1 MSRRSVPVALAL
13 SAALVVSLGA
23 GVSLVAQAQE
33 VPDARLTVTDATVSP
48 TQPTVGAP
56 TTVEATVALSG
67 GSPSP
72 VSLDRVVLTDGDETL
87 AVARNLGALSQ
98 GGTLTVP
105 LTTTFDSAGE
115 QSLEL
120 VVVGENATGAEVRA
134 TRPLTV
140 VVEDAAPLVS
150 LRSGDA
156 VADTETQVPVEVA
169 NPTTDPIRNV
179 VVDVQAGDAAGRATL
194 ASLAGGASE
203 TVNVTLVPE
212 STGDLPVDATVEYT
226 TAVGT
231 RSATTASA
239 TLAVSELREDV
250 GVRVE
255 RASQAQQSAGGG
267 SLQDQLGSLVGGNP
281 AAGGAA
287 TQQEGGEN
295 TDSPSRVA
303 VTVTNFG
310 NAPVRDVVVRST
322 VNGSALD
329 RYAVGALAPGASESV
344 IVDLSRA
351 PGGPVE
357 FETAYTV
364 AGEEGSETAS
374 YDYRPETAGIR
385 VTGVNLT
392 ATDGTLRIEGNA
404 GNTGE
409 ATVSGVVVSVGE
421 SEYVTPAYPQRDYF
435 VGSVEGSEFA
445 PFELT
450 ADVDF
455 ENATS
460 VPVDVTYTV
469 NGVERTERVELPVDG
484 VEERESGGSDFPL
497 GLAGGLAVVLF
508 ATAAVA
514 VAVRLR

>member
-1 MSRRSVPVALAL
+1 
-13 SAALVVSLGA
+13 
-23 GVSLVAQAQE
+23 
-33 VPDARLTVTDATVSP
+33 
-48 TQPTVGAP
+48 
-56 TTVEATVALSG
+56 
-67 GSPSP
+67 
-72 VSLDRVVLTDGDETL
+72 
-87 AVARNLGALSQ
+87 
-98 GGTLTVP
+98 
-105 LTTTFDSAGE
+105 
-115 QSLEL
+115 
-120 VVVGENATGAEVRA
+120 
-134 TRPLTV
+134 
-140 VVEDAAPLVS
+140 
-150 LRSGDA
+150 
-156 VADTETQVPVEVA
+156 
-169 NPTTDPIRNV
+169 
-179 VVDVQAGDAAGRATL
+179 
-194 ASLAGGASE
+194 
-203 TVNVTLVPE
+203 
-212 STGDLPVDATVEYT
+212 
-226 TAVGT
+226 
-231 RSATTASA
+231 
-239 TLAVSELREDV
+239 
-250 GVRVE
+250 
-255 RASQAQQSAGGG
+255 
-267 SLQDQLGSLVGGNP
+267 
-281 AAGGAA
+281 
-287 TQQEGGEN
+287 
-295 TDSPSRVA
+295 
-303 VTVTNFG
+303 VTNFG